1 MTGSGTTTLP
11 PGELYPFLLKFLGT
25 DLENLGVGFPGAWV
39 SLTVCTS
46 TFDFDCCDAPRCLPV
61 SALQAKIS

>member
-39 SLTVCTS
+39 SLTVVLHLIFTV
-46 TFDFDCCDAPRCLPV
+46 AMLPG
-61 SALQAKIS
+61 AYQ